1 MNGAT
6 PVSIGFSGNG
16 SFDDLLSLR
25 TWLHGEDELRGR
37 VTPHER
43 PPGQGELGTIV
54 DMLVVS
60 VGPGGAVAALA
71 AGVLSWLR
79 SRTSDIDLEITK
91 PDGSSVKISAKR
103 VRKLNP
109 EALRREID
117 KLCRALDS

>member
-1 MNGAT
+1 
-6 PVSIGFSGNG
+6 
-16 SFDDLLSLR
+16 
-25 TWLHGEDELRGR
+25 
-37 VTPHER
+37 
-43 PPGQGELGTIV
+43 
-54 DMLVVS
+54 MLVVS

-117 KLCRALDS
+117 RLCRALDS